1 MSTYVS
7 ICPVTYEPL
16 ISIVSLYF
24 HCIHPQVTTILLET
38 VQAAS
43 EIKHWHVYSTCFFG
57 TWLISPCSEISH
69 SVAHGRNYS
78 LLLLKR
84 VSASYTKW
92 LFFPAHQ
99 LRILRPPP
107 HHVLRSL
114 AFNMDMCMA
123 CLFDI
128 LIKFPWDR
136 QIAIS
141 GAAPSYASYIF
152 NIFGTS
158 TLFP

>member
-1 MSTYVS
+1 MSPFVLDLWTTDLHCLTLLPLYPSSGKHHS
-7 ICPVTYEPL
+7 IGKCT
-16 ISIVSLYF
+16 SSLWDKALACVLY
-24 HCIHPQVTTILLET
+24 P
-38 VQAAS
+38 
-43 EIKHWHVYSTCFFG
+43 FFG
-57 TWLISPCSEISH
+57 TWLISPCSGISH

-78 LLLLKR
+78 LWLLKR
-84 VSASYTKW
+84 VSASYTRW

-99 LRILRPPP
+99 LRILRLPP

-128 LIKFPWDR
+128 LIIFPWDR
-136 QIAIS
+136 QIAIG

-152 NIFGTS
+152 NFLGTS
-158 TLFP
+158 TLFS

>member
-43 EIKHWHVYSTCFFG
+43 EIKHWHVYSTCFFWNMAYFTILRNLTFCG
-57 TWLISPCSEISH
+57 TWKKLLPF
-69 SVAHGRNYS
+69 VAQES
-78 LLLLKR
+78 L
-84 VSASYTKW
+84 SIIYQMA
-92 LFFPAHQ
+92 FFPAHQ

-128 LIKFPWDR
+128 LIKFPWDK